1 MVSNLNQ
8 RGITM
13 NADKV
18 YAETIAKDYVPKLY
32 YKTVALKKLDRKA
45 KKRAVVLAC
54 MFGAVMALML
64 EAGNCLLIQAIG
76 GNHPPVLIT
85 GIVLKLLG
93 LAGVSANYLLYKK
106 LLERDKQKYAF
117 DIVQLADQVIEA
129 TEE

>member
-18 YAETIAKDYVPKLY
+18 YAETIAKEYVPKLY

-45 KKRAVVLAC
+45 KKQAVVFAC
-54 MFGAVMALML
+54 TFGAVMALML
-64 EAGNCLLIQAIG
+64 EAGNCLLIQASG
-76 GNHPPVLIT
+76 GNHPPVLIA
-85 GIVLKLLG
+85 GIVLKLIG

-106 LLERDKQKYAF
+106 LLERAKQEYAY
-117 DIVQLADQVIEA
+117 DIVQLADQIIKA

>member
-1 MVSNLNQ
+1 M
-8 RGITM
+8 
-13 NADKV
+13 
-18 YAETIAKDYVPKLY
+18 
-32 YKTVALKKLDRKA
+32 
-45 KKRAVVLAC
+45 
-54 MFGAVMALML
+54 
-64 EAGNCLLIQAIG
+64 
-76 GNHPPVLIT
+76 LIT